1 MRTQKSLLYLVLGAS
16 LFGQFVASSN
26 AQQAGKKLSIAVIPK
41 GTTHVFWKSVEAGAR
56 QAAQELGIDMT
67 WKGPLKEDDRAQ
79 QISIVEQFVSEGRS
93 GIVLAPLD
101 ENALRRPVDAAMEK
115 KIPVIIIDSTL
126 KGEVGKDFIGFCGT
140 NNKQGGTMGGEELA
154 RLLDGKGKV
163 ILLRYQEGS
172 ASTSQREEGFLEAIK
187 KHPDMQLL
195 LDNRYAG
202 ATVAEAQS
210 TAMNII
216 DKIRV
221 ADGIF
226 CPNESSTFGMLLAL
240 KQNNLAGK
248 IKLVGFD
255 TSPPLIEGLKKGEI
269 QALVAQNPK
278 KMGYLGVKTVVAY
291 IHGEQVPPVT
301 DSGAQLITK
310 ENVDTPEIQKL
321 LNPQ

>member
-1 MRTQKSLLYLVLGAS
+1 
-16 LFGQFVASSN
+16 
-26 AQQAGKKLSIAVIPK
+26 
-41 GTTHVFWKSVEAGAR
+41 
-56 QAAQELGIDMT
+56 
-67 WKGPLKEDDRAQ
+67 
-79 QISIVEQFVSEGRS
+79 
-93 GIVLAPLD
+93 
-101 ENALRRPVDAAMEK
+101 RPVDAAMQK
-115 KIPVIIIDSTL
+115 KIPVVIIDSTL

-187 KHPDMQLL
+187 KHPDMQIL

-240 KQNNLAGK
+240 KQSGLAGK
-248 IKLVGFD
+248 VKFVGFD
-255 TSPPLIEGLKKGEI
+255 ATPQLVDALKDGNI
-269 QALVAQNPK
+269 DAFVAQGPV
-278 KMGYLGVKTVVAY
+278 KMGYEGVKTAVAAARGQSVSPH
-291 IHGEQVPPVT
+291 IDTGVT
-301 DSGAQLITK
+301 VITRA
-310 ENVDTPEIQKL
+310 N
-321 LNPQ
+321 LN

>member
-1 MRTQKSLLYLVLGAS
+1 MLLPKRFISHLVGTAVFT
-16 LFGQFVASSN
+16 LFLATGH
-26 AQQAGKKLSIAVIPK
+26 AQQASKKLNIAVIPK

-187 KHPDMQLL
+187 KHPDMGIL

-301 DSGAQLITK
+301 DSGAQLVTK

-321 LNPQ
+321 LNP